1 MDELTIDATLEN
13 IPAVTAFVDTLLE
26 MLDCPLKAQMQI
38 NIAIDELFSNI
49 AQYAYDPETG
59 PATVRVEVQEEPLA
73 VIITWSD
80 RGKPYDPLSLRDPD
94 VTLPAE
100 ERDLGGLGVFL
111 VKKTMDDVSYE
122 YRDGQNILRI
132 RKNI

>member
-26 MLDCPLKAQMQI
+26 KLDCPLKAQMQI

-59 PATVRVEVQEEPLA
+59 PVTVRVEVQEEPLA
-73 VIITWSD
+73 VIITFID

>member
-1 MDELTIDATLEN
+1 VDELTIDATLEN

-26 MLDCPLKAQMQI
+26 KLDCPLKAQMQI

-59 PATVRVEVQEEPLA
+59 PVTVRVEVQEEPLA
-73 VIITWSD
+73 VIITFID

>member
-13 IPAVTAFVDTLLE
+13 IPAVTAFIDTLLE
-26 MLDCPLKAQMQI
+26 KLDCPRKAQMQI

-73 VIITWSD
+73 VIITFID